1 MTKLEKLYTAIKN
14 LEDIGYPISPEM
26 LLEADKLEELIIK
39 DEILPAIGKDI
50 EPRLRQIRRPL
61 VLVVDYNPD
70 EPISVSLSRKKN
82 ITELLEAKL
91 LEMDPQAE
99 HKDGTKREKA
109 IERLN
114 DKTILRVTFPDGT
127 VIADKKAKVTFAE
140 TIKRIGL
147 MRVRGLGMT
156 FCHVPL
162 VSNTLDKKYGK
173 AQIHVGKGLYV
184 MTHSSTHDK
193 KKQLEK
199 ISQELGLRLK
209 VEVI

>member
-50 EPRLRQIRRPL
+50 EPRLRQIQRPL

-91 LEMDPQAE
+91 LEMDPLAE
-99 HKDGTKREKA
+99 HKEGTKREKP
-109 IERLN
+109 IEKVN
-114 DKTILRVTFPDGT
+114 DKTILKVTFPDGT

-156 FCHVPL
+156 FCHVPI

-173 AQIHVGKGLYV
+173 AQVPVGGGLYV

-193 KKQLEK
+193 KKQLDK
-199 ISQELGLRLK
+199 IAQELGLRLN